1 MYHHRLIHPRWIDT
15 CMILTLISS
24 VVSPFLHSLF
34 WFHSWERIYPCGA
47 NCSYSFR
54 IEYVFFRKKKNNL
67 LLLHQVMYLMNTVHI
82 YIYPWNV
89 FIFLYRCTPYLI
101 RAAIV
106 IKSDMSRMLAGSVV
120 STKRQ
125 PEFVPAMTNI

>member
-1 MYHHRLIHPRWIDT
+1 MY
-15 CMILTLISS
+15 
-24 VVSPFLHSLF
+24 V
-34 WFHSWERIYPCGA
+34 
-47 NCSYSFR
+47 
-54 IEYVFFRKKKNNL
+54 
-67 LLLHQVMYLMNTVHI
+67 MNTVFSIPEMCLFSDIVSH
-82 YIYPWNV
+82 
-89 FIFLYRCTPYLI
+89 LI